1 MNVVQAIINSIIT
14 AAELG
19 ILAVGLTMTFSLL
32 RFANFAHVEAAVLG
46 AYLAYFFNVDL
57 GWNFSFA
64 LIAAAVLMGCVGVVI
79 DKSIFRRMRGI
90 SDLTP
95 MVASLGLAIAIR
107 HGIQAI
113 WGPQHVR
120 YDFGIYQGEKL
131 FGAYITRPQIAII
144 LIVAVAVIGFH
155 ILLKYTKVGKAMRAT
170 ATNPELAEAC
180 SINTEK
186 VIMFVWFIGT
196 AFAAIGGVLV
206 AWDTQ
211 LDPYLGFNLVIPVFC
226 VVLIGGVGSIYG
238 AIAGA
243 LVIGF
248 VQNFGVVFDFSVL
261 LNIFGL
267 ADHFDNLMLPVA
279 YKPAIV
285 YGAVILILI
294 LRPGGLA
301 KRELL

>member
-1 MNVVQAIINSIIT
+1 
-14 AAELG
+14 
-19 ILAVGLTMTFSLL
+19 
-32 RFANFAHVEAAVLG
+32 
-46 AYLAYFFNVDL
+46 
-57 GWNFSFA
+57 
-64 LIAAAVLMGCVGVVI
+64 
-79 DKSIFRRMRGI
+79 
-90 SDLTP
+90 
-95 MVASLGLAIAIR
+95 
-107 HGIQAI
+107 
-113 WGPQHVR
+113 
-120 YDFGIYQGEKL
+120 
-131 FGAYITRPQIAII
+131 
-144 LIVAVAVIGFH
+144 
-155 ILLKYTKVGKAMRAT
+155 MRAT